1 MRQAWKW
8 KVFQLFTL
16 NSVGG
21 EKAIAITSL
30 VSGPGFNMI
39 KSFPALCLKRRQSRK
54 EFCMVCMHECRHV
67 NTSKGTNCN
76 DFFLFQLLMHLVVLP

>member
-1 MRQAWKW
+1 MRQACKW

-54 EFCMVCMHECRHV
+54 
-67 NTSKGTNCN
+67 
-76 DFFLFQLLMHLVVLP
+76 